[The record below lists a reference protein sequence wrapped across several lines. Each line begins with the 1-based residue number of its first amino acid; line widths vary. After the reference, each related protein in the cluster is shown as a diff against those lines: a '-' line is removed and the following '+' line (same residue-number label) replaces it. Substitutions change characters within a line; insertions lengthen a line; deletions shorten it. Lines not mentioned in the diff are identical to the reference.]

1 MGVSQHL
8 VTELHKHIG
17 TKLLPTLV
25 SCEAGSLV
33 QQHKRSQGCRGKY
46 TAAIATQLEDICED
60 CYNLYKEPDVHQLC
74 RADCFSTAY
83 FPKCLQALLLEEA
96 QYME

>member
-1 MGVSQHL
+1 MVSALLTTCLLL
-8 VTELHKHIG
+8 VTA
-17 TKLLPTLV
+17 LV

-60 CYNLYKEPDVHQLC
+60 CYNLYKVMLK
-74 RADCFSTAY
+74 F
-83 FPKCLQALLLEEA
+83 
-96 QYME
+96 